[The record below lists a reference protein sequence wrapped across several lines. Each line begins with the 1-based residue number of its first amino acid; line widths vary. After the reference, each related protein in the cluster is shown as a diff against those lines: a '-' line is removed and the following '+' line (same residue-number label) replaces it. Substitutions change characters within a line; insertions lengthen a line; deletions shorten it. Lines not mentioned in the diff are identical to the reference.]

1 MYYKLNEDEL
11 ERMFRASKITMTDY
25 ELIGNFAPVEN
36 LMTAIEDLLIELDKA
51 EEKYND
57 LEEQLRENYKPINYA
72 EEIGYNEREFYEEE
86 I

>member
-36 LMTAIEDLLIELDKA
+36 LMAAIEDLLIELDKA
-51 EEKYND
+51 EERI
-57 LEEQLRENYKPINYA
+57 EQIERDRDENYKPISYG
-72 EEIGYNEREFYEEE
+72 EQIDYRERDFYE
-86 I
+86 